1 MWWEV
6 ILDALKDTAILFP
19 FLFLMYVIIELTE
32 HNTRMGKPNRALSGR
47 CAPLLGSATGLVPM
61 CGFSVMA
68 AKLYRHRRI
77 TLGTLF
83 AVLLASS
90 DEALLVMLA
99 SPALGWAQ
107 KAIAVPLLLASK
119 FIIGVAA
126 GYAVDWLFR
135 TRHEVKALP
144 EGEHFHEHE
153 PERHEE
159 HDHDHEHEH
168 GEHEQF
174 TACEHKHESKW
185 HLYALSPL
193 LHALEIAAFV
203 LIVNLAFGYLFF
215 LVGEDRV
222 ISFLQTGRWIQPA
235 VCCLI
240 ALVPNCAASVLLA
253 ETFCLGG
260 ITFSSLLGGLV
271 SNAGI
276 AYLVFFRK
284 KESVKSGALLVLA
297 LFAAGA
303 ITGYIANAIELFIPI
318 LH

>member
-68 AKLYRHRRI
+68 AKLYRHRLI
-77 TLGTLF
+77 TPDTLF

-135 TRHEVKALP
+135 TRREVNALP
-144 EGEHFHEHE
+144 EGRSE
-153 PERHEE
+153 ERRVGKE
-159 HDHDHEHEH
+159 
-168 GEHEQF
+168 
-174 TACEHKHESKW
+174 CRSRW
-185 HLYALSPL
+185 SPDP
-193 LHALEIAAFV
+193 
-203 LIVNLAFGYLFF
+203 Y
-215 LVGEDRV
+215 
-222 ISFLQTGRWIQPA
+222 
-235 VCCLI
+235 
-240 ALVPNCAASVLLA
+240 
-253 ETFCLGG
+253 
-260 ITFSSLLGGLV
+260 
-271 SNAGI
+271 
-276 AYLVFFRK
+276 K
-284 KESVKSGALLVLA
+284 
-297 LFAAGA
+297 
-303 ITGYIANAIELFIPI
+303 
-318 LH
+318 

>member
-19 FLFLMYVIIELTE
+19 FLFLMYVLIELME
-32 HNTRMGKPNRALSGR
+32 HNTQVGKPNRAFSGK
-47 CAPLLGSATGLVPM
+47 CAPLLGSATGLLPM

-68 AKLYRHRRI
+68 AKLYRHRHI

-90 DEALLVMLA
+90 DEALLVLLA

-107 KAIAVPLLLASK
+107 KAIVVPVLLASK
-119 FIIGVAA
+119 FVIGVAA

-135 TRHEVKALP
+135 KSKTPPAEIPQDL
-144 EGEHFHEHE
+144 HEHE
-153 PERHEE
+153 RHHE
-159 HDHDHEHEH
+159 HDH
-168 GEHEQF
+168 GEHEEDGHEHY
-174 TACEHKHESKW
+174 TPCEHKHESKW
-185 HLYALSPL
+185 HLYLISPL

-203 LIVNLAFGYLFF
+203 LLVNLTFGYLFF
-215 LVGEDRV
+215 AVGEETV
-222 ISFLQTGRWIQPA
+222 IEFLQTGRWIQPV

-240 ALVPNCAASVLLA
+240 AVVPNCASSVLLA

-271 SNAGI
+271 TNVGI

-284 KESVKSGALLVLA
+284 KESVKSGVLLVLS
-297 LFAAGA
+297 LFL
-303 ITGYIANAIELFIPI
+303 TGVFVGYLANALEPVIPI